1 MNLDMRNLVN
11 FFILSYN
18 ISTFKLNGNSPRDG
32 EWRRWHWDNVEQDEF
47 RIRDDPNAILDEYL
61 GGEELQ
67 ELILEKRNVF
77 DNDLPQ
83 ETSRIDVFDGY
94 KFFN

>member
-1 MNLDMRNLVN
+1 
-11 FFILSYN
+11 
-18 ISTFKLNGNSPRDG
+18 
-32 EWRRWHWDNVEQDEF
+32 
-47 RIRDDPNAILDEYL
+47 LDEYL

-94 KFFN
+94 KIFN